1 MEYIGL
7 VFGIFGLLAYLQVS
21 SLKNRVMALEEELAR
36 THGTSSFEAR
46 RALLK
51 ALESYVGEKV
61 LLELKEDCMDTDII
75 SYGNTK
81 HGSNTILDLDDE
93 WILVRIDTPK
103 GSKEKL
109 IRVGS
114 IQRVSKPQA

>member
-36 THGTSSFEAR
+36 THGTFSFEAR

-61 LLELKEDCMDTDII
+61 LLELKEDCTDTDII

-93 WILVRIDTPK
+93 WIHVRIDTPK